1 MKIDFE
7 KIRTLRAMIEKA
19 AVSLPDED
27 ALEAVELFP
36 AWQTGVW
43 YDMGVRLRYGTKLY
57 KVLQG
62 HTSAA
67 EWTPDVAASL
77 YAEVRRPG
85 QGDTPDDPI
94 PYSGNMELFEGKYYA
109 QGGVTYHCIRSTGI
123 PVYNPL
129 ADLVG
134 LYVEVYTP

>member
-1 MKIDFE
+1 MKRE
-7 KIRTLRAMIEKA
+7 HVYKLRDMMHRASA
-19 AVSLPDED
+19 GLTDED

-36 AWQTGVW
+36 VWAAGVW
-43 YDMGVRLRYGTKLY
+43 YDMGARLRRGGKLY

-77 YAEVRRPG
+77 YAEVHKPG
-85 QGDTPDDPI
+85 QGDSPDDPI
-94 PYSGNMELFEGKYYA
+94 PYEGNMELFEGKYYA
-109 QGGVTYHCIRSTGI
+109 QGGVVYLCIRGTGA

-129 ADLVG
+129 AELIG
-134 LYVEVYTP
+134 IYVEVWEA